1 MSVAEIHLGCLLSL
15 ANDNCFH
22 LTMGVVLQD
31 PGQGRKPDM
40 HQPQPTVT
48 PAGSLTPLPTPM
60 QRIAVSDLMAGAKVV
75 ILMHDA
81 QEYRLRLTQAN
92 KLILTK

>member
-1 MSVAEIHLGCLLSL
+1 VAEIQVSCFVSY

-22 LTMGVVLQD
+22 LTTAVVLQD
-31 PGQGRKPDM
+31 PGQGLKPDM
-40 HQPQPTVT
+40 QPPQPTVT
-48 PAGSLTPLPTPM
+48 PAPLFTPLR
-60 QRIAVSDLMAGAKVV
+60 RIAVSDLMAGAKVV

>member
-1 MSVAEIHLGCLLSL
+1 M
-15 ANDNCFH
+15 
-22 LTMGVVLQD
+22 Q
-31 PGQGRKPDM
+31 P
-40 HQPQPTVT
+40 PQPSETL
-48 PAGSLTPLPTPM
+48 AGSLTPLPTPM

-75 ILMHDA
+75 ILVHDA

>member
-1 MSVAEIHLGCLLSL
+1 LTLVVA
-15 ANDNCFH
+15 F
-22 LTMGVVLQD
+22 QD
-31 PGQGRKPDM
+31 PGQGPKPDM
-40 HQPQPTVT
+40 QPPQPSETL
-48 PAGSLTPLPTPM
+48 AGSLTPPTTPLPTPM